1 MRIALAY
8 SGGLDTSIIIPWLME
23 TRPGAEVV
31 AVCADVGQGEDLEQ
45 VRKKALASGAK
56 DAVVVDLRERF
67 VTRHIF
73 PALKLGAVYQG
84 RYLLG
89 TALARPVIAQA
100 LAEVAVQVGADAVAH
115 GATGKGNDQVRF
127 EAGVAA
133 LLPDMPVIAPW
144 REKEWKITSRTEAM
158 AYAESHGVPIDQS
171 PKEPFS
177 RDANLW
183 HISHE
188 GGVLEDVTQAPPP
201 GLLRMSVS
209 PQAAPDAV
217 VDVDIAYA
225 HGVPTALDGM
235 CLAPVELI
243 DRLNGVAGGA
253 GVGTIDMVEDR
264 LVGVKSRGV
273 YETPGGTV
281 LYSALEALRSVA
293 LDRRARR
300 LLRDLAESY
309 AELVYDGLYFT
320 PSRQAIEAAGDV
332 LMAPATGHVRLSLY
346 KGNIQI
352 KAVEASQPLYDTH
365 LVSFDE
371 AEESQHAA
379 ATGFM
384 RLYTQPIRTAARA
397 GRTAL
402 SPAEEPSRVG

>member
-23 TRPGAEVV
+23 TRPGSEVV
-31 AVCADVGQGEDLEQ
+31 AVCADVGQGDDLVQ

-56 DAVVVDLRERF
+56 DAVVLDLRERF
-67 VTRHIF
+67 VARHIW
-73 PALKLGAVYQG
+73 PALKLGAVYQH

-89 TALARPVIAQA
+89 TALARPVIAEA
-100 LAEVAVQVGADAVAH
+100 LAQVAAEVGADAVAH

-127 EAGVAA
+127 EAAIAA
-133 LLPDMPVIAPW
+133 LLPDMPIIAPW
-144 REKEWKITSRTEAM
+144 REWTITSRTEAM
-158 AYAESHGVPIDQS
+158 AYAQSHGVPVDQT

-188 GGVLEDVTQAPPP
+188 GGSLEDVTQAPPP

-217 VDVDIAYA
+217 VEVDVAFTS
-225 HGVPTALDGM
+225 GVPTALDGM
-235 CLAPVELI
+235 CLPAVTLLE
-243 DRLNGVAGGA
+243 RLNTTAGNA
-253 GVGTIDMVEDR
+253 GIGTVDMVEDR

-281 LYSALEALRSVA
+281 LYAALEALRSVA

-300 LLRDLAESY
+300 LLGDLAETY
-309 AELVYDGLYFT
+309 AELLYDGLYFT
-320 PSRQAIEAAGDV
+320 PSRSAIEAAGDV
-332 LMAPATGHVRLSLY
+332 LMAPATGHVRLALY
-346 KGNIQI
+346 KGNIQV

-365 LVSFDE
+365 VASFDE
-371 AEESQHAA
+371 TGHGIVHADA
-379 ATGFM
+379 SGFM
-384 RLYTQPIRTAARA
+384 RLYTLPLRTAARA
-397 GRTAL
+397 GRTGL
-402 SPAEEPSRVG
+402 VSDTEPTRVG

>member
-8 SGGLDTSIIIPWLME
+8 SGGLDTSIIIPWLRE
-23 TRPGAEVV
+23 TRPGSEVV
-31 AVCADVGQGEDLEQ
+31 AVCADVGQGDDLAQ
-45 VRKKALASGAK
+45 VRAKAIASGAK
-56 DAVVVDLRERF
+56 DAVVLDLRERF
-67 VTRHIF
+67 VTRHIW
-73 PALKLGAVYQG
+73 PALKLGAVYQH

-89 TALARPVIAQA
+89 TALARPVIAEG
-100 LAEVAVQVGADAVAH
+100 LARVAVEVGADAVAH

-127 EAGVAA
+127 EAAMAA

-144 REKEWKITSRTEAM
+144 REWSITSRTEAM
-158 AYAESHGVPIDQS
+158 AYAESHGVPVDQT
-171 PKEPFS
+171 PREPWS

-188 GGVLEDVTQAPPP
+188 GGTLEDVTLAPPA

-209 PQAAPDAV
+209 PEAAPDAV
-217 VDVDIAYA
+217 VDADIAFTA
-225 HGVPTALDGM
+225 GVPTALDGM
-235 CLAPVELI
+235 SLAPVSLVE
-243 DRLNGVAGGA
+243 RLNTLAGNA
-253 GVGTIDMVEDR
+253 GVGTVDMVEDR

-300 LLRDLAESY
+300 LLGDLANSY

-346 KGNIQI
+346 KGNIRIQ
-352 KAVEASQPLYDTH
+352 AVEAAKSLYDTH
-365 LVSFDE
+365 VASFDE
-371 AEESQHAA
+371 TGSGIEHADA
-379 ATGFM
+379 SGFM
-384 RLYTQPIRTAARA
+384 RLYTLPLRTAARA
-397 GRTAL
+397 GRTGLTETA
-402 SPAEEPSRVG
+402 EPSRVG

>member
-23 TRPGAEVV
+23 TRPGAEVI
-31 AVCADVGQGEDLEQ
+31 AVCANVGQEDDLDR
-45 VRKKALASGAK
+45 VREKALASGAK

-67 VTRHIF
+67 VRNHIW

-100 LAEVAVQVGADAVAH
+100 LAEVAVEVGADAVAH

-127 EAGVAA
+127 EAAIAA
-133 LLPDMPVIAPW
+133 LLPEMPVIAPW
-144 REKEWKITSRTEAM
+144 REWSITSRTESM
-158 AYAESHGVPIDQS
+158 AYAQAHGVPVDQT
-171 PKEPFS
+171 PKEPWS

-188 GGVLEDVTQAPPP
+188 GGSLEDVTLPPPP

-217 VDVDIAYA
+217 TTVDVAFHA
-225 HGVPTALDGM
+225 GVPTALDGM
-235 CLAPVELI
+235 CLAPVALLE
-243 DRLNGVAGGA
+243 RLNALAGGA
-253 GVGTIDMVEDR
+253 GVGIVDMVEDR

-281 LYSALEALRSVA
+281 LHVALESLRSVA

-300 LLRDLAESY
+300 LLKDLGETY
-309 AELVYDGLYFT
+309 AELLYDGLYFT
-320 PSRQAIEAAGDV
+320 PSRSAIEAAGEV
-332 LMAPATGHVRLSLY
+332 LMAPATGHVRLGLY
-346 KGNIQI
+346 KGNVQVL
-352 KAVEASQPLYDTH
+352 AVEASQPLYDTH
-365 LVSFDE
+365 VASFDE
-371 AEESQHAA
+371 TGGIDHAD

-384 RLYTQPIRTAARA
+384 RLYTLPLRTAARA
-397 GRTAL
+397 GRAAVDAAPT
-402 SPAEEPSRVG
+402 PSRVG